1 MNIGYLIPEW
11 PGQSHVWAWREICH
25 LRELGLDLTILSTRE
40 PKELGKHNFAFAAH
54 AETVYLWPI
63 SMSKI
68 ILNLIWEIT
77 FNLKG
82 FLSCIQLGLSLPVYK
97 KPTWKSVLP
106 LLIPA
111 CQLAR
116 EVKRRKIQHLHTP
129 MPGNSAVLC
138 MMVKRLT
145 GIPYSL
151 TIVAAFDHWG
161 GAMQEKIADAN
172 FVSLVAQWMVNE
184 MPKAFPMISPTHY
197 SITRH
202 GVDTKKWIP
211 DPNKPFNKAQPKRI
225 LSIGRLA
232 ACKGFDVLLEAAALA
247 KSKDVPFQLRIIGE
261 GPERSQ
267 LEQLVDRL
275 NLNAEVVLL
284 GSLGEEQCLAEARA
298 ADLFVLA
305 SHHEPLGVVYL
316 EAMATEVATIGT
328 AAGGVLE
335 IITDG
340 VDGLLVPPNQPE
352 KLADAIVEVL
362 TNDQMREQLAKAGRR
377 TVIEKFDSRIGGTM
391 LRDLILQ
398 SSQTRESP
406 NWREAF
412 RELKEASSF
421 N

>member
-1 MNIGYLIPEW
+1 MNMGYLIPEW

-25 LRELGLDLTILSTRE
+25 LRELGLNVTILSTQE
-40 PKELGKHNFAFAAH
+40 PKELGKHDFTFVAH

-63 SMSKI
+63 SISKI
-68 ILNLIWEIT
+68 LLSLIWAIT
-77 FNLKG
+77 HNPKG

-116 EVKRRKIQHLHTP
+116 EVKRRKIRHIHTP

-145 GIPYSL
+145 RVPYSL

-161 GAMQEKIADAN
+161 GAMHEKIADAN
-172 FVSLVAQWMVNE
+172 FVSLVAQWMANE
-184 MPKAFPMISPTHY
+184 MPKAFPMISPNHY

-211 DPNKPFNKAQPKRI
+211 HPNKPFNTAQPKRI

-232 ACKGFDVLLEAAALA
+232 ACKGFDVLLEATALA
-247 KSKDVPFQLRIIGE
+247 KSKGVSLELRIVGE
-261 GPERSQ
+261 GPERPR
-267 LEQLVDRL
+267 LEQLIERL
-275 NLNAEVVLL
+275 NLKAEVVLL

-328 AAGGVLE
+328 AAGGVPE

-340 VDGLLVPPNQPE
+340 VNGLLVPPNQPE
-352 KLADAIVEVL
+352 KLAHAMVQVL

-377 TVIEKFDSRIGGTM
+377 TVIEKFDSRIGAAM
-391 LRDLILQ
+391 LRGLILQ
-398 SSQTRESP
+398 GSQTRDVI
-406 NWREAF
+406 NWSEAF
-412 RELKEASSF
+412 SELQKTSSR